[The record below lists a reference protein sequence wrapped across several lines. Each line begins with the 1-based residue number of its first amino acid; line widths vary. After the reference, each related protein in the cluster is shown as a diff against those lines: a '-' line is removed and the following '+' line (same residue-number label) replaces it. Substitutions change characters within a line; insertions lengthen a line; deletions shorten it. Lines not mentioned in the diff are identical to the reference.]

1 MNSAFTAW
9 LVGAGLCL
17 VPLLGHAEDSRREQ
31 CIRSYETGQRLE
43 KTGNLVDAA
52 SRLAF
57 CASPTCPTLMRQDCA
72 ERLRQVNAATP
83 SLLLTITFGGARAP
97 VRVSIDG
104 QGRSW
109 AEDAPQVIV
118 NPGRHELRV
127 EAEGFKTQTRQLLV
141 GEGEQSVPVEF
152 RLTAEA
158 KTVAPSTA
166 APPTVAP
173 PTVAP
178 ATPAPVLHTPRLA
191 TPPTAARV
199 TPAAAVSGAA
209 ATTRVEV
216 APADPEPPTA
226 AIWVAA
232 SSLIGLTGFG
242 YFGLK
247 ARQRE
252 GQLEEQCQPICTT
265 SQVDEVRRDYLLAN
279 IGLGLGVGSLVA
291 SGILFLAHSSKST
304 ASASKLA
311 PTVQLSPASVGLA
324 GSF

>member
-1 MNSAFTAW
+1 VNSASTAW

-43 KTGNLVDAA
+43 KTGNLVEAA

-72 ERLRQVNAATP
+72 ERLRQVNTATP
-83 SLLLTITFGGARAP
+83 SLLLTITFGGTRAP

-141 GEGEQSVPVEF
+141 GEGEQSVPVEL

-158 KTVAPSTA
+158 KAAAPPAAIPATA
-166 APPTVAP
+166 APATAAPTMHAP
-173 PTVAP
+173 PAP
-178 ATPAPVLHTPRLA
+178 
-191 TPPTAARV
+191 TPPTAARAIH
-199 TPAAAVSGAA
+199 AAAVPDAA

-232 SSLIGLTGFG
+232 SSLIGLTGFA

-252 GQLEEQCQPICTT
+252 SQLEEQCQPMCT
-265 SQVDEVRRDYLLAN
+265 SAQVNEVRRDYLLAN

-304 ASASKLA
+304 AGASKLA